1 MLKKLKS
8 LFIVEDENAKSG
20 NDSTGPEDDMVAPV
34 SKSSAAKKG
43 ASPAPIKKP
52 VSASDIKTNAKPD
65 SKFLN
70 SLLSAVE
77 ANNLEGFDY
86 LEYKQALQSLPK
98 HLDEKTRFE
107 SAFAMAKTM
116 GASNVKLIQSGQH
129 YINILQKEQG
139 KFISAYNSKLSK
151 AKGTEEIKNLEQ
163 SIAQKKKQIEQLT
176 KEIAD
181 SEKVLDKKKNDI
193 NQSVAKVELTKD
205 KFLSA
210 YKVVAGQIEQDI
222 QKMQEYLK

>member
-8 LFIVEDENAKSG
+8 LFIVEDENDKTSSAETAKG
-20 NDSTGPEDDMVAPV
+20 NEDTVAPI
-34 SKSSAAKKG
+34 SKAG
-43 ASPAPIKKP
+43 ATGGVPKPTSNTP
-52 VSASDIKTNAKPD
+52 VSPSDIKTNAKPD
-65 SKFLN
+65 TKFLN

-129 YINILQKEQG
+129 YINILKKEQG
-139 KFISAYNSKLSK
+139 KFLSAYTGKLES
-151 AKGTEEIKNLEQ
+151 ARGTAQIKNLEQ
-163 SIAQKKKQIEQLT
+163 TIAQKKKQIEQLQ
-176 KEIAD
+176 KEITD
-181 SEKVLDKKKNDI
+181 SEKVLEKKKSDI

-222 QKMQEYLK
+222 KKMQEYLK

>member
-8 LFIVEDENAKSG
+8 LFIVEDENSESKAVP
-20 NDSTGPEDDMVAPV
+20 DLEETVPAV
-34 SKSSAAKKG
+34 SKSGKAKKPTQ
-43 ASPAPIKKP
+43 AAPTGP
-52 VSASDIKTNAKPD
+52 VSPSDIKSNAKPD
-65 SKFLN
+65 GKFLN

-98 HLDEKTRFE
+98 HLDEKTRYE

-116 GASNVKLIQSGQH
+116 GANQGKLIQSGQH

-139 KFISAYNSKLSK
+139 KFLDAYKGKLSN
-151 AKGTEEIKNLEQ
+151 AKGAETIKNLEEN
-163 SIAQKKKQIEQLT
+163 IAQKQKQIEQLN
-176 KEIAD
+176 KEIAE
-181 SEKVLDKKKNDI
+181 SQKFLEEKKSAV

-222 QKMQEYLK
+222 KKMQQYLK